1 MQVGSVVLLDVGD
14 DLDAARLTEVLK
26 RRLTSVSRL
35 RQNLAYDLPAEG
47 ARSQACLGSRPQAR
61 VLVAAAGINPVVRR
75 GSEGSRSMRVPKSP

>member
-1 MQVGSVVLLDVGD
+1 VGSVVLLDVGD

-26 RRLTSVSRL
+26 RPSVSRL

-61 VLVAAAGINPVVRR
+61 VLVAAAGINLVVRR
-75 GSEGSRSMRVPKSP
+75 GSEGSRSMRVSKSP